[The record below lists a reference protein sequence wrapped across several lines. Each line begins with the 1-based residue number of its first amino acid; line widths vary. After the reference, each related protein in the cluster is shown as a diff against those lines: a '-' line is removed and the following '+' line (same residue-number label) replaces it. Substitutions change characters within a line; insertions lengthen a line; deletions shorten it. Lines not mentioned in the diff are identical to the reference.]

1 MIDYDQAVEHL
12 VETIQKHDSV
22 VEFQKA
28 EKKIKEFPELDSLV
42 KEMIITSLKMF
53 EHVFQ
58 TSNIPSNLQSC

>member
-28 EKKIKEFPELDSLV
+28 EKKIKRS
-42 KEMIITSLKMF
+42 KEKSRD
-53 EHVFQ
+53 
-58 TSNIPSNLQSC
+58 